1 MNARQEYAYQ
11 TAAYRYSEFWEGA
24 GKMYLPI
31 VRGLTRKA
39 LGAVGVGMVVI
50 WIKTL
55 KIASQNCHLISE
67 KKVLR

>member
-1 MNARQEYAYQ
+1 
-11 TAAYRYSEFWEGA
+11 
-24 GKMYLPI
+24 MYLPI